1 MKANSVFLEDKLL
14 LETFRKLV
22 KLVKTYIY
30 IKTVDENNS
39 NHNVNFI
46 SKLREYKLTIKNI
59 NLTQFL
65 YYMSR
70 PLILKIFNSDNGGYV
85 TIL

>member
-30 IKTVDENNS
+30 IKTVD
-39 NHNVNFI
+39 
-46 SKLREYKLTIKNI
+46 
-59 NLTQFL
+59 
-65 YYMSR
+65 
-70 PLILKIFNSDNGGYV
+70 
-85 TIL
+85 